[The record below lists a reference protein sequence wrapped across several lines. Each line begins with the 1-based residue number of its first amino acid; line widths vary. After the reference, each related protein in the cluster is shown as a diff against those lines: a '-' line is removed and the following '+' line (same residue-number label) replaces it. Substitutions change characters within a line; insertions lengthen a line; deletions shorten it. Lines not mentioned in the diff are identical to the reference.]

1 MNGTVECLSR
11 YLRFPDMIVL
21 EVTDGSD
28 ADG

>member
-1 MNGTVECLSR
+1 MEWTVVCLR
-11 YLRFPDMIVL
+11 CYLRFPDMIVL

>member
-1 MNGTVECLSR
+1 MEGRVV
-11 YLRFPDMIVL
+11 YLRYSLRIPDMIVL

>member
-1 MNGTVECLSR
+1 VCLR
-11 YLRFPDMIVL
+11 CYLRFPDMIVL